1 MPTASAH
8 PANANDFRPVLDS
21 TKLHKA
27 IRAALF
33 GTALG
38 LTAVTSMSMAAEPAE
53 LSQHYTI
60 SAGQLDD
67 VLNQF
72 ARQAGITLSATPQL
86 TQGLQSNG
94 LQGQY
99 PTDKALRQLL
109 NGSGLEA
116 VSQDGRSYVLQ
127 AQPQGAALSLPD
139 TDIHGFT
146 LGNALG
152 SMDGYN
158 ATHSQVAT
166 KTSMALVETSQS
178 VSVVTRQQMDDQG
191 SQTVAQAMRYTPGV
205 LTNPY
210 GATHRYDYVAM
221 RGFNDGSVDNI
232 YVDGLKSMGTTVPTA
247 PCRWTL
253 TSWNG

>member
-1 MPTASAH
+1 MSTAHANTY
-8 PANANDFRPVLDS
+8 PINANDFRPVLDS
-21 TKLHKA
+21 SLLRKA
-27 IRAALF
+27 VRAALF

-38 LTAVTSMSMAAEPAE
+38 LTTVMPVSVAAETAE
-53 LSQHYTI
+53 LNPRYAI
-60 SAGQLDD
+60 PAGQLDD

-139 TDIHGFT
+139 TDVRGFT

-166 KTSMALVETSQS
+166 KTSMPLVETSQS
-178 VSVVTRQQMDDQG
+178 VSVVTRQQIEDQG

-232 YVDGLKSMGTTVPTA
+232 YVDGLKSMVDNGT
-247 PCRWTL
+247 
-253 TSWNG
+253 